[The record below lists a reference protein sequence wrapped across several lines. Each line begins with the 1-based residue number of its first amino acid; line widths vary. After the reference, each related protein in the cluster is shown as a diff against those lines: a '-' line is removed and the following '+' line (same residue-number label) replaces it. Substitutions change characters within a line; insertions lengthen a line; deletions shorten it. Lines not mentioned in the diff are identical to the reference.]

1 MNIKILSTSYLGVK
15 NYLVEVEIDISN
27 GMPNFSIIGLGD
39 AAIFESKERIKTSL
53 KNTGYPFEPKK
64 IVVNLSPA
72 SIKKE
77 GAHFDLA
84 IAIGILISFGFIED
98 IYSILDN
105 YLILGELSLTGD
117 VKPVKGI
124 IGAALLAKE
133 MCLKGIIIP
142 SENIIEATFIQNI
155 RIIPI
160 KNILE
165 LIEFIKT
172 DSIEELVLNKI
183 KNKNLLTLNLNEVK
197 GQALGKR
204 ALEIA
209 AAGGHNI
216 FMIGSPGS
224 GKSMLAKR
232 LPSILPNLDI
242 QQSIESTRIYS
253 VIGELNKIDE
263 IIKIPPFRAP
273 HHTASKASILGG
285 GHNIKPGE
293 ITMAHNG
300 VLFLDEFSEFPREII
315 ESLRQPLENESI
327 SISRVNEKIT
337 FPCKFILIIAT
348 NPCKCGLLFDEAG
361 KCSCSSSEIQRYQ
374 KKISGPIIDRIDL
387 YVPIK
392 KLDYKELFSTEISES
407 SATVRKRVLSARKIQ
422 YSRFHSNKLNSS
434 MSQKEISLFC
444 KLSLEDSLILQS
456 IVKNFSLS
464 ARSYDKI
471 LKVSRTIADLSG
483 KENIGKKELL
493 EAASYRKYY

>member
-1 MNIKILSTSYLGVK
+1 
-15 NYLVEVEIDISN
+15 
-27 GMPNFSIIGLGD
+27 
-39 AAIFESKERIKTSL
+39 KERIKTSL

-84 IAIGILISFGFIED
+84 IAIGILTNFGFIKD
-98 IYSILDN
+98 IHSILSK

-133 MCLKGIIIP
+133 RHLKGIIIP
-142 SENIIEATFIQNI
+142 YDNAVEATFIQGI
-155 RIIPI
+155 RIVPI
-160 KNILE
+160 KNILD
-165 LIEFIKT
+165 LIDFIKT
-172 DSIEELVLNKI
+172 DYIEKFPLKKLKNKI
-183 KNKNLLTLNLNEVK
+183 EVLSGLNLNEVK
-197 GQALGKR
+197 GQSLGKR

-209 AAGGHNI
+209 AAGGHNL
-216 FMIGSPGS
+216 FMIGSPGA

-232 LPSILPNLDI
+232 FSSILPRLDT
-242 QQSIESTRIYS
+242 QQSIECTRIYS
-253 VIGELNKIDE
+253 IIGELNKTDQ
-263 IIKIPPFRAP
+263 IITTPPFRAP

-300 VLFLDEFSEFPREII
+300 VLFLDEFSEFSKDII
-315 ESLRQPLENESI
+315 ESLRQPLEDECI
-327 SISRVNEKIT
+327 SISRVSEKII
-337 FPCKFILIIAT
+337 FPSKFILIIAT
-348 NPCKCGLLFDEAG
+348 NPCKCGFLFDETG
-361 KCSCSSSEIQRYQ
+361 KCSCSLGEIQRYQ

-392 KLDYKELFSTEISES
+392 KLDYKELFSTEIPENS
-407 SATVRKRVLSARKIQ
+407 SIIKERVLSARKIQ

-434 MSQKEISLFC
+434 MSPKDLSLFC
-444 KLSLEDSLILQS
+444 KLSTEDSLLLQN

-471 LKVSRTIADLSG
+471 LKISRTIADLAS
-483 KENIGKKELL
+483 KENISRNEIL
-493 EAASYRKYY
+493 EATSYRKY